1 MDWFIYNLV
10 GDVLIHY
17 WYGVQCKIF
26 DYVKNKK
33 QEDII
38 VSALLWARDIPDM
51 NVLLCPNGEDIAFVV
66 STNHRGKV
74 WIVHTLISKWS

>member
-38 VSALLWARDIPDM
+38 VSALLRARDIPDT

-66 STNHRGKV
+66 STNH
-74 WIVHTLISKWS
+74 